1 MKLSGYYNGFQRTDE
16 RNMLDFLDGISNLD
30 PTEREGIIFNTEAPT
45 IGLTNLLPPDLSMI
59 ETHKKMLKDST
70 YMCFLR
76 ILVDFLAWRS
86 IDGKEQSKIV
96 GRDKI
101 TGCPL
106 DSQSPDKPVTG
117 CPISGSNSI
126 LDRGNSQ
133 FRDYNKFLEKSHIN
147 RVRKFDNNRIRIFRQ
162 GYNFFDSTDDYPYI
176 KVGLNFVSFQNDLS
190 RLHTILTNDQWM
202 GGATFGGIGN
212 ELANMFKI
220 ESAGMF
226 FVPPMNDK
234 FPGSEIFE
242 PDNRQ

>member
-1 MKLSGYYNGFQRTDE
+1 MVEIHR
-16 RNMLDFLDGISNLD
+16 
-30 PTEREGIIFNTEAPT
+30 
-45 IGLTNLLPPDLSMI
+45 
-59 ETHKKMLKDST
+59 KMLKDST

-76 ILVDFLAWRS
+76 ILIDFLAWQ
-86 IDGKEQSKIV
+86 DKDEKEQSKIV
-96 GRDKI
+96 GRNKV

-106 DSQSPDKPVTG
+106 DPQSPNNPVKG
-117 CPISGSNSI
+117 CPITGTNSI

-133 FRDYNKFLEKSHIN
+133 FLDYKKFLEKSH
-147 RVRKFDNNRIRIFRQ
+147 NNQMRIFRQ
-162 GYNFFDSTDDYPYI
+162 GYNFFDSTDDDPYI

-202 GGATFGGIGN
+202 GGVTFGGTGN

-242 PDNRQ
+242 PDNHQ